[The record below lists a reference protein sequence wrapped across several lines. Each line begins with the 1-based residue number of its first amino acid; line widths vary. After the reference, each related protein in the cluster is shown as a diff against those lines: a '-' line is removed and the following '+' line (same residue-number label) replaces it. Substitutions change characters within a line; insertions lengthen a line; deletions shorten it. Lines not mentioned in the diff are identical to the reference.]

1 MLTLKNKGENLNKY
15 GWQFI
20 SIALVLF
27 IIFLVYPAIES
38 LILSMHTTKGIVK
51 TFSGLANFKR
61 MITDPMFKTAISNT
75 FVFLLIQVPIM
86 LIMAI
91 FLANLLNSK
100 KLKMRAFYRI
110 AIFLPCVTSLVA
122 YSVLFKMMFSN
133 EGLINHF
140 LLNINL
146 IKEPIIWLQDPFWS
160 KVVIILA
167 LLWRWTGYN
176 MIFFLA
182 GLQNISPSLY
192 EAAEIDGANKLH
204 QFFYITVPQLKPI
217 ILFTAVM
224 STIGTLQLFDEPM
237 NLTVTNNVP
246 LKATMTIAQYIY
258 MNSFVYAPN
267 FGYAATLSYAV
278 VAIIALLSIVQFK
291 IAGDEYDN

>member
-1 MLTLKNKGENLNKY
+1 
-15 GWQFI
+15 
-20 SIALVLF
+20 
-27 IIFLVYPAIES
+27 
-38 LILSMHTTKGIVK
+38 
-51 TFSGLANFKR
+51 
-61 MITDPMFKTAISNT
+61 
-75 FVFLLIQVPIM
+75 
-86 LIMAI
+86 
-91 FLANLLNSK
+91 
-100 KLKMRAFYRI
+100 
-110 AIFLPCVTSLVA
+110 
-122 YSVLFKMMFSN
+122 
-133 EGLINHF
+133 
-140 LLNINL
+140 
-146 IKEPIIWLQDPFWS
+146 
-160 KVVIILA
+160 
-167 LLWRWTGYN
+167 

-237 NLTVTNNVP
+237 NLTVTSNVP